1 MSSRIIVFIGLSI
14 FLIILL
20 VNSLFSFSLEEN
32 IILRREFNK
41 LNKQLE
47 DIDDRLED
55 LEKLTKRLDKK
66 LDKILKEIE
75 RR

>member
-1 MSSRIIVFIGLSI
+1 MSSRTAVCISLSI
-14 FLIILL
+14 FLTVLL

-32 IILRREFNK
+32 IILRRELNK

-55 LEKLTKRLDKK
+55 LEKLTNTSSRSKGY
-66 LDKILKEIE
+66 
-75 RR
+75 